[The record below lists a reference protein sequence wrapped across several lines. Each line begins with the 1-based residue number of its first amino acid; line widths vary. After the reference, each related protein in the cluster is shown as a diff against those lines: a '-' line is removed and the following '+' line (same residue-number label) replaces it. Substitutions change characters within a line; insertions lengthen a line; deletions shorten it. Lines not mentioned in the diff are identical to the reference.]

1 MEEKLTTKQVGM
13 KYGIYLALIS
23 IIYSLILQ
31 IAGLAA
37 NQALGYVGFIFTIIA
52 IVMGH
57 NEFKKSNEFMSYGQG
72 LGISMII
79 ISLSAVLSS
88 IFSYVYIKF
97 VDDSILETIRI
108 KAEEQMMNQGL
119 SDAQIEQAMEMQAKF
134 TSPEMIMVFGLLG
147 ALFFGFIIA
156 LIVTAITKKTD
167 PELQG

>member
-52 IVMGH
+52 LVMGH

-79 ISLSAVLSS
+79 ISISAVLSS

-119 SDAQIEQAMEMQAKF
+119 SDAQIEGAMEMQAKF
-134 TSPEMIMVFGLLG
+134 STPEMIMVFGLLG
-147 ALFFGFIIA
+147 AIFFGFIIA

>member
-31 IAGLAA
+31 IAGLAG
-37 NQALGYVGFIFTIIA
+37 NQALGYIGLIFTIIA
-52 IVMGH
+52 LVMAH

-79 ISLSAVLSS
+79 ISISAALSS

-97 VDDSILETIRI
+97 VDDSLLEIIRNQ
-108 KAEEQMMNQGL
+108 AEEQMMNQGL
-119 SDAQIEQAMEMQAKF
+119 SDSQIEQALEMQAKF
-134 TSPEMIMVFGLLG
+134 SSPEMIFVFGLIG
-147 ALFFGFIIA
+147 GIFFGFIIA
-156 LIVTAITKKTD
+156 LIITAITKKTD